1 MDANKIRLLEF
12 LGSSKRT
19 FNIPVYQRNY
29 DWKKEQC
36 VRLFK
41 DIENIALNNFEI
53 EHFIG
58 TIVYLVSSIQ
68 PSFMELVLIDGQQ
81 RITSVTLLIKAL
93 YDSISD
99 EELRADIYETYLINK
114 HAPESLRIKLKPIES
129 DCIAYED
136 IIANKTISEEKDGS
150 NIVKNYNLFKKLVT
164 ESPVK
169 PEELYQALNKVE
181 LVYIALDKD
190 KKSENP
196 QLIFESLNSTG
207 LSLTQADLIRNF
219 LLMNHAYDEQT
230 RLYKQYWIKIESLL
244 TNSSISD
251 FVRDYLTMKTGT
263 IPNKDKVYI
272 SFKTF
277 AYENKNYDEE
287 GLLEDLLIY
296 AEYYSWFSFCNSPY
310 KKINELLLQ
319 LQQLKSTVTYPA
331 LLYIFEDCFSYK
343 IIDTQQLE
351 DILIT
356 ILSYLY
362 RRIICGYPTNSL
374 NKIFSSLINEIS
386 KSNKSNYNEMI
397 LNILA
402 SKTASGIFPRDEEFK
417 REFISKDL
425 YKTKIDKYTLYQ
437 LESYCN
443 KEVIDLTNDITIEHI
458 MPQRLTPAWQI
469 ELGNK
474 FDEIHNELL
483 HTIGNLTLTGY
494 NSELSNKSFDDK
506 KCILIQSNISI
517 SRNLIQ
523 FETWNADSIK
533 KRAAFLFEFA
543 KSIWALPEK
552 YNAQNPNTSAIDY
565 SATYNI
571 MDDINV
577 TGEKPKQLII
587 LDMEYNVSSWKDVI
601 RELCSQLYEL
611 DSDTFRSFAKHKD
624 FIGRDRKVIDSK
636 GDDMISPYK
645 IAENLFVETN
655 MSANTIINYCKIIV
669 EHYSL
674 QDDIFFLLRAQ

>member
-58 TIVYLVSSIQ
+58 TIVYVVSSIQ

-93 YDSISD
+93 YDAISD
-99 EELRADIYETYLINK
+99 QELKADIYETYLINK
-114 HAPESLRIKLKPIES
+114 HAPESLRMKLKPIES

-136 IIANKTISEEKDGS
+136 IITDGTISEKENDS
-150 NIVKNYNLFKKLVT
+150 NIIKNYNLFKKLIA
-164 ESPVK
+164 ESLVK
-169 PEELYQALNKVE
+169 PENLYQALNKVE

-219 LLMNHAYDEQT
+219 LLMNHSYEEQT

-263 IPNKDKVYI
+263 IPNKDKVYA
-272 SFKTF
+272 SFKSF
-277 AYENKNYDEE
+277 AHENRNYDEE

-310 KKINELLLQ
+310 KKINELLFQ

-343 IIDTQQLE
+343 IIDIHQVE
-351 DILIT
+351 DILTT
-356 ILSYLY
+356 ILSYLF
-362 RRIICGYPTNSL
+362 RRIICGYPTSSL
-374 NKIFSSLINEIS
+374 NKIFTSLINEIS
-386 KSNKSNYNEMI
+386 KSDKSNYNGMI
-397 LNILA
+397 LDILA
-402 SKTASGIFPRDEEFK
+402 SKTASGTFPRDEEFK

-443 KEVIDLTNDITIEHI
+443 KEVVDLTDDITIEHI

-506 KCILIQSNISI
+506 KSILIQSNISI

-533 KRAAFLFEFA
+533 KRAALLFEFA
-543 KSIWALPEK
+543 KTIWALPEK
-552 YNAQNPNTSAIDY
+552 YNAQNPNTSTIDY

-611 DSDTFRSFAKHKD
+611 DSDTFRSFVKHKD
-624 FIGRDRKVIDSK
+624 FIGRDRKVIDK
-636 GDDMISPYK
+636 KDDNMISPYK

-655 MSANTIINYCKIIV
+655 MSANTIINYCKIIA